1 MLELV
6 DLLVSEEGAIE
17 VARGAIM
24 KARRALLWAMMVI
37 VGVSG
42 AAVPFVGA
50 ETGLAVRSVRGE
62 VVAVNVKDSPQVIVV
77 KAMTPDKKELIVGAT
92 VDSGAEITRGSQRIT
107 LEDIKVGESAQ
118 LTYTKNPDGLVA
130 RSIRVR

>member
-1 MLELV
+1 
-6 DLLVSEEGAIE
+6 
-17 VARGAIM
+17 M
-24 KARRALLWAMMVI
+24 KARRGLFWALMVI
-37 VGVSG
+37 LGVSG
-42 AAVPFVGA
+42 AAVPFAGA
-50 ETGLAVRSVRGE
+50 ETGPAVRSVRGE

-77 KAMTPDKKELIVGAT
+77 KAMTPDRKELIVGAT

-107 LEDIKVGESAQ
+107 LKDIKVGESAQ